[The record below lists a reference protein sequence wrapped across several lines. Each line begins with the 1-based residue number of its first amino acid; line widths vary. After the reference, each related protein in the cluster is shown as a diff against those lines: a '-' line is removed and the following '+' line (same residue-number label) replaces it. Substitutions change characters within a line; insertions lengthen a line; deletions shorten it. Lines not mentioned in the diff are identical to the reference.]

1 MGTFSFKEPGS
12 PSHETASQGGFTK
25 GLLKKG

>member
-1 MGTFSFKEPGS
+1 MGVFSFKEPGF
-12 PSHETASQGGFTK
+12 PGHEAASQGGLTK